1 MYLESLALIYQQA
14 GFYQREK
21 ESVETTTENSV
32 ENLNLDELRSKL
44 ALCENVWSLFFCIN
58 NILKLNYF
66 FFKENKELKARSLL
80 EMFMTT
86 TISAQTNT

>member
-44 ALCENVWSLFFCIN
+44 ALCENV
-58 NILKLNYF
+58 
-66 FFKENKELKARSLL
+66 
-80 EMFMTT
+80 
-86 TISAQTNT
+86 